1 MSAYAIVTL
10 LHEVIG
16 ALMDKRTP
24 SPPFGY
30 SRLCHYDRDDQI
42 RIVALYA
49 ANKIR
54 PPRIAFREGIDIAF
68 VEALVAG
75 EEEQERFNYW
85 VDHYRKER
93 RRERLQKT
101 RKLVGS
107 ARFEQETRI
116 ERELKNESL

>member
-1 MSAYAIVTL
+1 MSAYAIVTPL
-10 LHEVIG
+10 NELIG
-16 ALMDKRTP
+16 VSMDNRTP

-30 SRLCHYDRDDQI
+30 SRQCHYGRDDQI
-42 RIVALYA
+42 RVVALYA

-75 EEEQERFNYW
+75 EEEQDRFNYW
-85 VDHYRKER
+85 LDHYRKER

-107 ARFEQETRI
+107 ARFEQESRI
-116 ERELKNESL
+116 EREIKNDTL

>member
-1 MSAYAIVTL
+1 
-10 LHEVIG
+10 
-16 ALMDKRTP
+16 MDTRTP

-30 SRLCHYDRDDQI
+30 SRQCHYERDDQI

-54 PPRIAFREGIDIAF
+54 PPRIAYREGIDIAF

-75 EEEQERFNYW
+75 EEEQDRFNYW
-85 VDHYRKER
+85 LDHYRKER

-107 ARFEQETRI
+107 ARFEQESRI
-116 ERELKNESL
+116 ESEMKNETL